1 MSERADDP
9 LLGTSSLLQTIPPA
23 WREVIQGLRDTLV
36 YAEEERDRLREA
48 LDRTTTEF
56 RELLVELDALRQA
69 RVAAESTSIVRGEVV
84 ATVGRTMRTPA
95 DAILGLAGLLRSS
108 SLLPTQRAYVDAV
121 HGAAEA
127 LRSALNEVSDYSRLE
142 GGTLPLEPIGFDLP
156 LTARDLAAQLGVQ
169 AAAKGVGLRITCRP
183 DAPPRLHGDPGRVRQ
198 IVAALVGDA
207 ISRVERGEIEVE
219 VGPARLDIGGGGVT
233 FVVQDP
239 GPAIPQ
245 DLFPT
250 IFEPFARGD
259 TYYPARD
266 GGLALPI
273 ARQLAHLMGGTIEV
287 ANVPGSGTRFT
298 VILPLPASEPPP
310 ALPAIP
316 AAESQARPAAPA
328 ASRPAVLVVEAD
340 GDQRAGWI
348 AIAEAAG
355 YEPSGV
361 TDRVRA
367 LKELAHMATAGRA
380 PAAVI
385 FSDHDALGYDAIGRE
400 ILNDVRLGRPALI
413 LLPAAGNPG
422 DASSLRD
429 AGFRGYLVKPV
440 APADLRE
447 ALEALRR
454 TPRAVWHT
462 LFLTRH
468 ALAEARRGGSTA
480 AGGEARLE
488 RRTGTAAADR
498 RAKPERRTGTAG

>member
-219 VGPARLDIGGGGVT
+219 VGPARVDIGGGGVT
-233 FVVQDP
+233 FV
-239 GPAIPQ
+239 
-245 DLFPT
+245 
-250 IFEPFARGD
+250 
-259 TYYPARD
+259 
-266 GGLALPI
+266 
-273 ARQLAHLMGGTIEV
+273 
-287 ANVPGSGTRFT
+287 
-298 VILPLPASEPPP
+298 
-310 ALPAIP
+310 
-316 AAESQARPAAPA
+316 
-328 ASRPAVLVVEAD
+328 
-340 GDQRAGWI
+340 
-348 AIAEAAG
+348 
-355 YEPSGV
+355 
-361 TDRVRA
+361 
-367 LKELAHMATAGRA
+367 
-380 PAAVI
+380 
-385 FSDHDALGYDAIGRE
+385 
-400 ILNDVRLGRPALI
+400 
-413 LLPAAGNPG
+413 
-422 DASSLRD
+422 
-429 AGFRGYLVKPV
+429 
-440 APADLRE
+440 
-447 ALEALRR
+447 
-454 TPRAVWHT
+454 
-462 LFLTRH
+462 
-468 ALAEARRGGSTA
+468 
-480 AGGEARLE
+480 
-488 RRTGTAAADR
+488 
-498 RAKPERRTGTAG
+498 